1 MSSDAASAAVLGFR
15 ALSTAEQAAR
25 LAEMAARALREWS
38 LDGARIELV
47 KYRENA
53 VFSVRAADG
62 NRYAMRIHRPGY
74 RSDAHI
80 RSEIRWMRALAEVG
94 VRTPE
99 VVDTRNGDVLAGVE
113 AGGVPEP
120 RYCDLSRWI
129 DGAQLGRLEEGVAG
143 DPEQAAASYRTIGR
157 IAAVVHEHGARW
169 PRPDAFVRP
178 VWDEASLV
186 GDTPAFGDF
195 RDLACLSGEQLS
207 VLTDARARVRERL
220 EAFGKGSDRWGL
232 LHGDFLPENVLVADD
247 GLRLIDFDDC
257 GDGWYVF
264 ELATGLFPLLVQ
276 GTADAMSRAYVEGYR
291 SVRALPDAHLAL
303 LPTMLVARALSYL
316 GWPVG
321 RPEIHEALQFA
332 PFLASVATQLARCY
346 LAGEPLRV
354 GA

>member
-1 MSSDAASAAVLGFR
+1 MTAAASAAVLGFR
-15 ALSTAEQAAR
+15 ALPTSEQAAR
-25 LAEMAARALREWS
+25 LADMAASALREWS

-53 VFSVRAADG
+53 VFSVRAADEC
-62 NRYAMRIHRPGY
+62 RYAMRVHRPGY

-80 RSEIRWMRALAEVG
+80 RSEIAWMRALVEVG

-99 VVDTRNGDVLAGVE
+99 VVDTRDGDVLARVE
-113 AGGVPEP
+113 SAGVPEA

-129 DGAQLGRLEEGVAG
+129 DGAQLGRLEDGVAG
-143 DPEQAAASYRTIGR
+143 DPAEAAASYRTIGR

-169 PRPDAFVRP
+169 SRPAAWSRP

-195 RDLACLSGEQLS
+195 RELECLSGEQLS
-207 VLTDARARVRERL
+207 LLTDARTLAGERL

-264 ELATGLFPLLVQ
+264 ELATGLFPLVVQ
-276 GTADAMSRAYVEGYR
+276 GTADAMRRAYVEGYR

-303 LPTMLVARALSYL
+303 LPTMLMARTLSYL

-321 RPEIHEALQFA
+321 RPEIHEARQFA
-332 PFLASVATQLARCY
+332 PFLASVATSFARCY